1 MKKKQKILNIYLFFL
16 ILLLFP
22 TSFLSIKTFKKL
34 SIKDIKIHGT
44 NVFTINDLVKNS
56 SLNLST
62 RLIFIKTKYI
72 EEELRRNL
80 SLKNVSVNRQIFPFG
95 LKILI
100 KTRAPVALGEKDLDG
115 KKISGYI
122 DENGFFIDK
131 EFTEKINLENL
142 TVQVYGWR
150 DNYKKT
156 LSKILTFQKNGEIE
170 LLEIKFSSNSFL
182 TLEEKDLKTLL
193 LGFNPDLISSQLK
206 VISQLKDQLNKYKFS
221 EKIDIIDLTDPENP
235 IIKVFKP

>member
-1 MKKKQKILNIYLFFL
+1 MKKKQKIRNIYLSFL
-16 ILLLFP
+16 ILLLFS
-22 TSFLSIKTFKKL
+22 TSFFSIKTFQKL
-34 SIKDIKIHGT
+34 SVKDIKIYGT
-44 NVFTINDLVKNS
+44 KIFTSDDLVRNS

-80 SLKNVSVNRQIFPFG
+80 SLKNVSVNRQILPFG

-100 KTRAPVALGEKDLDG
+100 KTRPPIAFGEKDLDG

-131 EFTEKINLENL
+131 ENIERINLENL
-142 TVQVYGWR
+142 NVQVYGWQ
-150 DNYKKT
+150 DNHKKT
-156 LSKILTFQKNGEIE
+156 LSKILTFQKNS
-170 LLEIKFSSNSFL
+170 EIKLVEITFLPNGFL
-182 TLEEKDLKTLL
+182 TLKEKNLKTIL

-206 VISQLKDQLNKYKFS
+206 LISQLKDQLNKNKFS

-235 IIKVFKP
+235 KIKVFKP